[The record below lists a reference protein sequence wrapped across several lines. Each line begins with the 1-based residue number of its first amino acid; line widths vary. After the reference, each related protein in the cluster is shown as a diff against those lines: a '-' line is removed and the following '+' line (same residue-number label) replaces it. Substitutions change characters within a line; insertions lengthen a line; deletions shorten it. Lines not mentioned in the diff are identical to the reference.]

1 MTLAD
6 KLKTL
11 RAEHGYTMQYVADHV
26 GVNKSTIKR
35 WEDGFIG
42 NMPLDKV
49 SLIAEVFQV
58 SPSYLMGWEDS
69 EGNLV
74 SNHVDIPMT
83 GNLSYP
89 TKVLTHRVRLISR
102 IAAGEPIPTE
112 DEWETVDAP
121 AKADYALTIKG
132 DSMSPDYM
140 EDDIVYIRA
149 TDSVEDGS
157 VAAVLLDDSAT
168 LKRVYHIPNGIQLV
182 SLNPR
187 YAPMVY
193 IGQKDADTIR
203 ILGVPVGFTRMFK

>member
-1 MTLAD
+1 MTFAEMIR
-6 KLKTL
+6 TL
-11 RAEHGYTMQYVADHV
+11 RFEKRMTQQEFAELLGTSKQNISRYEKGDVTPMATTVSKIADIL
-26 GVNKSTIKR
+26 GVSIDDLMGVTDTSVIPIRASNLS
-35 WEDGFIG
+35 
-42 NMPLDKV
+42 
-49 SLIAEVFQV
+49 
-58 SPSYLMGWEDS
+58 SPSDA
-69 EGNLV
+69 
-74 SNHVDIPMT
+74 
-83 GNLSYP
+83 
-89 TKVLTHRVRLISR
+89 LTHQVRLISR
-102 IAAGEPIPTE
+102 IAAGYPIPTE

-203 ILGVPVGFTRMFK
+203 IFGVPVGFTRMFT